1 MNRRWVYGALLVL
14 AVVLLLGT
22 GGFSAI
28 SADRGVSVA
37 VTGNDDAYLG
47 YETAC
52 HNGTLNITIT
62 NRFDETLTDGS
73 VTVDGN
79 ETELPEIKPS
89 EHATVTFDVS
99 ASDGQTIEPEDPV
112 TVEASGPGISVEL
125 DRTVPEQ
132 C

>member
-1 MNRRWVYGALLVL
+1 MNRRWVYGALLAL

-73 VTVDGN
+73 VAVDGN

-89 EHATVTFDVS
+89 ESATVTFDVS
-99 ASDGQTIEPEDPV
+99 ASDGQTIEPGDPV
-112 TVEASGPGISVEL
+112 TVEASGSGISVEL